1 MIYKMVNPDLD
12 FIHNQITISRL
23 LRTLE
28 DNKAN
33 YSKKNF
39 KKNKNVN
46 TAIIN
51 IFKVINS

>member
-12 FIHNQITISRL
+12 FIHNQITIARL